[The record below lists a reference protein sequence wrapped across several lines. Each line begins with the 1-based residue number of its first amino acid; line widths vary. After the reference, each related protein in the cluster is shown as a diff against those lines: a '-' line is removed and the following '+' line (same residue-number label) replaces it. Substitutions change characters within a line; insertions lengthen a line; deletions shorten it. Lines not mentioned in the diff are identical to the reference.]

1 MEITIFDVP
10 DQEPVTN
17 KTQKQLDYEELIKQ
31 TGVDADH
38 IWSMYEMDE
47 LSNVSQRPRSTL
59 PSIMLKYVI
68 QYCMPILSKS
78 DTSGYTV
85 SLQNEDRLFVVNG
98 DKVSAIPANE
108 QFKVTGIKIPSL
120 FLKNYNKF
128 ALVHY
133 DHISDVNLALSGRY
147 GLVDLQTM
155 NFTQQRYSFTH
166 PGLPN
171 IGEDKIIFTS
181 DEHVLRICII
191 LLDYIDFIEQYYRIH
206 YPLLRYDLVE
216 PSVFGTAPDNWQII
230 NGRLY
235 NSNLVDK
242 KQPMKV
248 TPTTKPEMFVDFSPD
263 LLKTLNAAQN
273 SEFGSSFYYD
283 ILYMLDANK
292 LTKLYN
298 ISNIAGD
305 TDEFKKELA
314 AKVADIQ
321 TKISYQKQV
330 NAGHKTQLLIVKKKS
345 IAYDKFGIT
354 NLTDLSTAQL
364 KIVELELTK
373 LESKA
378 NESGAKNRSLFSKL
392 KSAMLNQT
400 SDELKSLLRDV
411 EKTISSNELNQDNL
425 LPGGVC
431 PHTYH
436 YAKKTFETFDRPV
449 MSDMRD
455 FLIERFALPANE
467 NGYFCKI
474 CGELIVESDST
485 SVMKFSNERGVLMD
499 ESPLQTMIWKEAM
512 YIVSTNVRFI
522 TPMPIKPLVSSL
534 ASGLR
539 EAVAHEEAKLY
550 RSKTTLGDSVKD
562 VLNLYAA
569 IYIYAA
575 LCALMMQNPGKL
587 MFARE
592 PPAEKA
598 FVRHSHTKAYKSSDT
613 VADAEKLDD
622 SEYLEPLKPNVQNV
636 EADDAENA
644 DNESSTENMA
654 DSEYLEPLDKSTKGK
669 STKGKSTKENK
680 TAIAAGPKR
689 RRLRYIR
696 GGKVVTDVK
705 LAEKFYLTTALK
717 LIFLTKET
725 IISRLPNMSADVI
738 KQIFIKNAYAWAVK
752 HAKPIN
758 VDSETNVQT
767 SENPVYMDAFYRYV
781 QYMKSVASNKH
792 IDINDIKTIL
802 GRDEDKVLADFK
814 NGISI
819 YSTVEVPKQM
829 KSSKLAGFD
838 EYAYL
843 SFMSILEYYQ
853 EMLYTKSR
861 VPQHVQVS
869 EYLDK
874 YAKLLD
880 TQDRL
885 TTYMKKLALRPN
897 IDIPILNNIRDK
909 YNNFAPNKLDLA
921 KHFCPN
927 GDQHKTGTYM
937 YTDGKK
943 EMELSKKD
951 IVGWITSNDT
961 EKIAAFANMK
971 IIDERCEKCK
981 VLVRTA
987 KSLQTS
993 DFALQKMFNNLD
1005 DLIAFYQYYE
1015 TRCPKGN
1022 LHDIVDNTCSKCK
1035 FHTDYP
1041 KSNDPNYYEK
1051 NKSVFQKVQR
1061 EKQSMAIRSLEKI
1074 AEESQLVYNA
1084 PKPEEYKFSLRKT
1097 AEWSQISGV
1106 KYNLIINIGLY
1117 EKIKFV
1123 DIENAVANPSKTVE
1137 PSKSRAM
1144 RLRGHIHSIL
1154 RDYTM
1159 LLNNENVVDM
1169 PLELKEILDAQKKI
1183 DIKGLRDSMPDFND
1197 FPDLD
1202 SRYSVIL
1209 DLPTYTNFLQEYLAE
1224 IMTKLNSDS
1233 HEKYTIMAKALI
1245 LHFTNSI
1252 IAKEKFISKPEPVF
1266 MKKDIT
1272 TLEDNSE
1279 DEVGVSGDEW
1289 AGRQSEPE
1297 DDNAE
1302 DATETYENE
1311 ISHEAFDVEDADAIW
1326 DNE

>member
-10 DQEPVTN
+10 EQESVVN

-38 IWSMYEMDE
+38 IWSMYDMDE
-47 LSNVSQRPRSTL
+47 LNNISQRPRSTL

-68 QYCMPILSKS
+68 QYCMPILAKS
-78 DTSGYTV
+78 DASNYTV
-85 SLQNEDRLFVVNG
+85 SLQNEDRIFVVDG

-108 QFKVTGIKIPSL
+108 QFKVIGIKIPSL
-120 FLKNYNKF
+120 FLKSYNKF
-128 ALVHY
+128 ALAHY
-133 DHISDVNLALSGRY
+133 NHISDMDLSLSGRY
-147 GLVDLQTM
+147 GLADLQTM
-155 NFTQQRYSFTH
+155 NFTQQRPSFTH

-181 DEHVLRICII
+181 DENVLRICITI
-191 LLDYIDFIEQYYRIH
+191 LDYIDFIERYYRIH
-206 YPLLRYDLVE
+206 YPLLRYDLFE
-216 PSVFGTAPDNWQII
+216 PTVFGTSPSEWQII

-235 NSNLVDK
+235 TPNSQK
-242 KQPMKV
+242 TKHSTQ
-248 TPTTKPEMFVDFSPD
+248 KPEIFVDFSQD

-273 SEFGSSFYYD
+273 SEFGNSFYYD

-298 ISNIAGD
+298 INNIAGS

-314 AKVADIQ
+314 EKIANIQAKM
-321 TKISYQKQV
+321 SYQKQL
-330 NAGHKTQLLIVKKKS
+330 NASHKTQLLIVKKKS
-345 IAYDKFGIT
+345 IAHDKFGIT
-354 NLTDLSTAQL
+354 NLMDLSPAQL

-373 LESKA
+373 LESKS
-378 NESGAKNRSLFSKL
+378 NEAGSKNRALFYKL
-392 KSAMLNQT
+392 KNSMLNQT
-400 SDELKSLLRDV
+400 PDELKSLLKDV
-411 EKTISSNELNQDNL
+411 EKSINISDLNGLSL
-425 LPGGVC
+425 LSGGIC

-436 YAKKTFETFDRPV
+436 YAKKTFETFDRPN

-455 FLIERFALPANE
+455 FLIDRFSLPANE

-485 SVMKFSNERGVLMD
+485 SVMKFSDERGVLMD

-550 RSKTTLGDSVKD
+550 RSKTTLGDNVKD

-575 LCALMMQNPGKL
+575 LCALMMQNPGKI
-587 MFARE
+587 MFARD

-598 FVRHSHTKAYKSSDT
+598 RIRHSHTKSKKIDDT
-613 VADAEKLDD
+613 DD
-622 SEYLEPLKPNVQNV
+622 GEYLEPVDQQDN
-636 EADDAENA
+636 NA
-644 DNESSTENMA
+644 DVESE
-654 DSEYLEPLDKSTKGK
+654 SEYLEPLDKSVKTQ
-669 STKGKSTKENK
+669 K
-680 TAIAAGPKR
+680 TAVAAGPKR

-696 GGKVVTDVK
+696 GGKVVTDAK

-738 KQIFIKNAYAWAVK
+738 KQIFIKTAYAWAVK
-752 HAKPIN
+752 YAKPIN
-758 VDSETNVQT
+758 MDSEATIQT
-767 SENPVYMDAFYRYV
+767 SENPIYMDAFYRYV
-781 QYMKSVASNKH
+781 QYIKSVASNKH
-792 IDINDIKTIL
+792 IDKKDIKTIL
-802 GRDEDKVLADFK
+802 GRDEDKVLSDFK
-814 NGISI
+814 NGISM
-819 YSTVEVPKQM
+819 YSTVDVPKQI
-829 KSSKLAGFD
+829 KSSKLDGFD

-861 VPQHVQVS
+861 VPRHVQVS

-874 YAKLLD
+874 YDKLLD
-880 TQDRL
+880 TQNKL

-921 KHFCPN
+921 KHYCPN
-927 GDQHKTGTYM
+927 GDQHKTGTYI

-943 EMELSKKD
+943 EVELSKKD
-951 IVGWITSNDT
+951 IIGWITTND
-961 EKIAAFANMK
+961 KDNIAAFANMK
-971 IIDERCEKCK
+971 IINERCEKCK
-981 VLVRTA
+981 SLVRTA

-993 DFALQKMFNNLD
+993 DFALQKMFNALD

-1022 LHDIVDNTCSKCK
+1022 LHEIVDNICGKCK
-1035 FHTDYP
+1035 FHTDFT
-1041 KSNDPNYYEK
+1041 KSNNAEYYEK
-1051 NKSVFQKVQR
+1051 YKNIFQKVQR
-1061 EKQSMAIRSLEKI
+1061 EKQSLAIRSLEKI
-1074 AEESQLVYNA
+1074 AEESTLNYEP
-1084 PKPEEYKFSLRKT
+1084 PKMEEYKFSLRKT
-1097 AEWSQISGV
+1097 AEWSQISGI

-1117 EKIKFV
+1117 ENVKFI
-1123 DIENAVANPSKTVE
+1123 DIENAVINPSKTLE

-1159 LLNNENVVDM
+1159 FINNENVVDM
-1169 PLELKEILDAQKKI
+1169 PIELKEILDAQKKI
-1183 DIKGLRDSMPDFND
+1183 YIKDLHDSMPHFNE

-1202 SRYSVIL
+1202 HKYSIIL
-1209 DLPTYTNFLQEYLAE
+1209 DTPNYINFLQEYLAE
-1224 IMTKLNSDS
+1224 MMTRLYNDS
-1233 HEKYTIMAKALI
+1233 HEKYKNMAKALI
-1245 LHFTNSI
+1245 LHFTNAI

-1272 TLEDNSE
+1272 SLEDNSE
-1279 DEVGVSGDEW
+1279 DEIGVSGDEW
-1289 AGRQSEPE
+1289 AGRQSEAS
-1297 DDNAE
+1297 DGDAE

-1311 ISHEAFDVEDADAIW
+1311 ISHEAFDVEDVDAVW